1 LVILH
6 RIIPFTKKN
15 IMKLKVGLLGG
26 GSWGTTV
33 ASLTSKNSETTIW
46 ARNIGTVTEIN
57 KHNSNEKYLPKAK
70 LHKGLK
76 ASNSIKE
83 TVENADVIVMGV
95 PSQNFRTVLLEA
107 KPYIRPWVPIVS
119 LAKGLEISTK
129 MRMTQIIEEIMPG
142 HPAGVLTGPNL
153 AKEIHAGKAAAAVI
167 SMVDKTIAKKL
178 QTVFSSGLFRVYTN
192 TDVIGSE
199 LGGALKNVMA
209 IAAGMG
215 DGANAGDN
223 TRSALITRGL
233 SELTRLGTAMG
244 GKSRTFAG
252 LTGLGDLIATCS
264 SSKSRNHHVG
274 VQLGKG
280 EKLETIMSNMNEIA
294 EGVKTAKVVME
305 LARDYNVDMPITKE
319 VYKVLY
325 EGNTAFDAFK
335 GLIMHEVGSE
345 KEPG

>member
-1 LVILH
+1 
-6 RIIPFTKKN
+6 
-15 IMKLKVGLLGG
+15 MKLKVGILGG

-33 ASLTSKNSETTIW
+33 ASLTSKNAETLLW
-46 ARNIGTVTEIN
+46 ARSLATVNEIN
-57 KHNSNEKYLPKAK
+57 NNNSNEKYLPNAK

-83 TVENADVIVMGV
+83 TVEKADVIVMGV
-95 PSQNFRTVLLEA
+95 PSQHFRAVLLEA
-107 KPYIRPWVPIVS
+107 KPFIRPWVPIIS

-129 MRMTQIIEEIMPG
+129 MRMTEIIEEIMPG

-153 AKEIHAGKAAAAVI
+153 AKEIHFGKAAAAVI

-178 QTVFSSGLFRVYTN
+178 QIVFSSGLFRVYRN

-244 GKSRTFAG
+244 GKQRTFAG

-264 SSKSRNHHVG
+264 SDKSRNHYVG
-274 VQLGKG
+274 YQIGKG
-280 EKLETIMSNMNEIA
+280 KKLEDIIGDMNEVA
-294 EGVKTAKVVME
+294 EGVKTTKVVME
-305 LARDYNVDMPITKE
+305 LAKDYKVDMPITKE

-325 EGNTAFDAFK
+325 EGNTILDAFK
-335 GLIMHEVGSE
+335 GLITHEVGSE